1 MRRNRKQ
8 SQGGNA
14 ILESTLCFVF
24 LVPLMVGSVGIGMS
38 LNRAIQANQVTRS
51 AGHMYARGLNFAITG
66 NQQLLVRMATGLNL
80 QVTGGD
86 GVVYLTHAVRIG
98 DQQCLDGG
106 VALAQ
111 CTNRGQTVITSRVRF
126 GNLSLRSSA
135 YGNPA
140 STYFDSYGNAT
151 EANYLKQSALVIS
164 NFNSTLVLGDGESA
178 YISESFFA
186 SAGTGFGVG
195 RGAYSRSIF

>member
-1 MRRNRKQ
+1 MRRNRKR

-14 ILESTLCFVF
+14 ILESTLCFIF

-66 NQQLLVRMATGLNL
+66 NKQLLVRMATGLNL
-80 QVTGGD
+80 QLTGGD
-86 GVVYLTHAVRIG
+86 GVVYLTRAVKIG

-106 VALAQ
+106 VTLAQ
-111 CTNRGQTVITSRVRF
+111 CSNRGQTVITSRIAF
-126 GNLSLRSSA
+126 GNLTLRNSS

-140 STYFDSYGNAT
+140 STYFNSSGDA
-151 EANYLKQSALVIS
+151 AAVDYLKQSALVIS
-164 NFNSTLVLGDGESA
+164 NFNTTLVLGDGENA
-178 YISESFFA
+178 YVSETYFA

-195 RGAYSRSIF
+195 KGAYNRSIF

>member
-1 MRRNRKQ
+1 MRRNRKR

-14 ILESTLCFVF
+14 ILESTLCFIF

-66 NQQLLVRMATGLNL
+66 NKQLLVRMATGLNL
-80 QVTGGD
+80 QLTGGD
-86 GVVYLTHAVRIG
+86 GVVYLTRAVKIG

-106 VALAQ
+106 VTLAQ
-111 CTNRGQTVITSRVRF
+111 CSNRGQTVITSRIAF
-126 GNLSLRSSA
+126 GNLTLRNSS

-140 STYFDSYGNAT
+140 STYFNSSGDA
-151 EANYLKQSALVIS
+151 AAVDYLKQAALVIS
-164 NFNSTLVLGDGESA
+164 NFNTTLVLGDGENA
-178 YISESFFA
+178 YVSETYFA

-195 RGAYSRSIF
+195 KGAYNRSIF